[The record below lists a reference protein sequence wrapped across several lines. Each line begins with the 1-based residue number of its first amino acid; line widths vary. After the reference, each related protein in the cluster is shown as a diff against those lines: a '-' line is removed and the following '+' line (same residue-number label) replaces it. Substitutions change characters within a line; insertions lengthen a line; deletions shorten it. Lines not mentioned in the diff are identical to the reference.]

1 MEFCNHKFQ
10 QQPRYNIVYCNDINN
25 EQSNGSKESHPNCSR
40 GAQTPTTSHHGSEV
54 VAVVGRVTCNVGHV
68 TEDGNNIFE
77 GNLKTY
83 VYIRL
88 SPYIQRIFSYW
99 VRF

>member
-25 EQSNGSKESHPNCSR
+25 EQSNGSKEAHPNCSR

-54 VAVVGRVTCNVGHV
+54 VAVVGRVTCNLGHG

-88 SPYIQRIFSYW
+88 SPLYSKKILS
-99 VRF
+99 